1 MFDDDED
8 DDAST
13 SDEYITELLERYHSS
28 IAKGVTPFFMEDEL
42 SSLCDY
48 FLEMQDLE
56 QEEVVVEMGRDLY
69 PESNFFL
76 IRKANLLLDRDL
88 VDEAEE
94 LIGQV
99 RETGEQDMEFYRVHG
114 RIHLLRGEWEK
125 AEAFL
130 KTTLELSGNAD
141 VLTMGILAGIYNT
154 LGRYSEALSMAN
166 QVLVEPAEDE
176 ELKERAMLDMAM
188 AYQEMGDIEGA
199 IVRYQQII
207 DEEPYNAHA
216 WQYLGTFYNDT
227 GLFERAL
234 KAFDYSITI
243 NPNIALA
250 HYHQGLT
257 YLNLKDFDQA
267 YASMCEGL
275 KLNGSDP
282 ILLCGVGIC
291 HEKRGEFPQAR
302 RFFGETLSAEPAYA
316 DAWYGLGNCE
326 RNDRHFVRAADHYR
340 KAAELDPTE
349 ENYWFSLAEVC
360 MELGDLKEAESALEQ
375 VMSLNPAS
383 LGGRLLLAEL
393 YFDRG
398 DSIKAQ
404 LVLAEGEDLH
414 ADNSLFFFLQ
424 AACYLNNGLRTDAL
438 QTLQTALDLEP
449 GGFDAFLEA
458 APDARRLKSFVTLI
472 NKYR

>member
-1 MFDDDED
+1 
-8 DDAST
+8 
-13 SDEYITELLERYHSS
+13 
-28 IAKGVTPFFMEDEL
+28 
-42 SSLCDY
+42 
-48 FLEMQDLE
+48 
-56 QEEVVVEMGRDLY
+56 MGK
-69 PESNFFL
+69 S
-76 IRKANLLLDRDL
+76 
-88 VDEAEE
+88 
-94 LIGQV
+94 
-99 RETGEQDMEFYRVHG
+99 
-114 RIHLLRGEWEK
+114 RGL
-125 AEAFL
+125 L

-243 NPNIALA
+243 DPNIALA

-291 HEKRGEFPQAR
+291 HEK
-302 RFFGETLSAEPAYA
+302 
-316 DAWYGLGNCE
+316 
-326 RNDRHFVRAADHYR
+326 
-340 KAAELDPTE
+340 
-349 ENYWFSLAEVC
+349 
-360 MELGDLKEAESALEQ
+360 EA
-375 VMSLNPAS
+375 
-383 LGGRLLLAEL
+383 
-393 YFDRG
+393 
-398 DSIKAQ
+398 
-404 LVLAEGEDLH
+404 
-414 ADNSLFFFLQ
+414 NSLRPVDFRRNIIGGTRLCRCVVWTRQ
-424 AACYLNNGLRTDAL
+424 LRAKRSSFC
-438 QTLQTALDLEP
+438 P
-449 GGFDAFLEA
+449 CGGSL
-458 APDARRLKSFVTLI
+458 PQGS
-472 NKYR
+472 